1 MQFNAD
7 PREAMEARAA
17 ALAARSTALR
27 AASVIVMTEDV
38 PAKRPRGRPPFG
50 AVLLPDGT
58 YHLPAEAV
66 EAAAERVVRHR
77 KACRERYAA
86 TRQGL
91 HVAKPELF
99 KNRKP
104 DRRQYTFL
112 TND

>member
-1 MQFNAD
+1 MMQFSAD
-7 PREAMEARAA
+7 SREVLEARDAA
-17 ALAARSTALR
+17 MAARSTALR
-27 AASVIVMTEDV
+27 AASTIVLSDP

-50 AVLLPDGT
+50 AVLLPDGS
-58 YHLPAEAV
+58 YHLPPSAI

-77 KACRERYAA
+77 KAGRERYAA

-91 HVAKPELF
+91 HVSKPELF
-99 KNRKP
+99 KNRRP